1 MAETPE
7 VAACTRSWCEKV
19 RASSASSTPRAKMAK
34 SFVTIAAKAIF
45 FTMKRLFKL
54 DNATQ
59 GASVE
64 LWVVM
69 TTFLLV
75 VRFLIDF
82 SGPSYSKAFT
92 FATVQ
97 IIELLNYNMVHY
109 TLGLMQLSAARVN
122 DYFQVW
128 AVLMVTLQYSVKIGR
143 PYGRSKQ
150 IPLLDLMS
158 SFWVGNLLG
167 VQTVYRLKIPLWFI
181 WTINAARIIAYFL
194 FSERA
199 VTKDRENTRLV
210 CDYMVYEHTLS
221 ATTCSDSMVGYKYF
235 VLGEDQQEKV
245 LDLEKFRVKLDM
257 EHTKLITLDKV
268 WGLHDSRLLGTT
280 SDPDNKLKD
289 VCLSFALYKLLR
301 RRFYNLPIHEAE
313 LDKTRKLVFEG
324 LLNEKDDHERVFRVT
339 GVELTF
345 LHDLYHS
352 KHAQLFASGFP
363 FPSLLLSLGLVAA
376 TGYIVYPVSQIRHRI
391 DPADLQ
397 RNGITRGLFI
407 SYIIVGLIIVKEM
420 AEIMMYVFSQWTK
433 VHLICMHIKCPGFG
447 RCWLVV
453 KAMRCMFRVIR
464 KGKWKHQ
471 IRQYNLLISSRP
483 MKVNMA
489 RLFPTSINLEKEV
502 KKAILESFKGLDKNP
517 QRLGEYFSNAFGSK
531 GDVKQQLEWA
541 IELEADTHR
550 ILVWHIA
557 TCLCE
562 IKLSGDVAKKS
573 KIFWLKPMPFANRS
587 RAPKDVWESYMTAS
601 SLSNYCGYLLIK
613 SLVPDNGIVVD
624 RVFLAVRRETNRA
637 TSKCGMLT
645 LSDIFESL
653 MKKAGADKERDE
665 EKPRQEPVTMGDDS
679 IITGQVAG
687 QEDDG
692 EEYTADAI
700 VNEEDPENGVKDD
713 DEDTDTIIKMG
724 TRLAKQL
731 MDRYETDEAGLWED
745 LAKFWTGFL
754 IHLAANTGA
763 RKHEM
768 HLAGGG
774 ELITHLWAL
783 LSHAGI
789 LGSDHGEHLLDPVN
803 LASINAANRDMTD
816 PTRYPTF
823 VEKTEGLGE

>member
-1 MAETPE
+1 MAN
-7 VAACTRSWCEKV
+7 
-19 RASSASSTPRAKMAK
+19 
-34 SFVTIAAKAIF
+34 SFVVIAAKAIF

-92 FATVQ
+92 FAAVQ

-128 AVLMVTLQYSVKIGR
+128 AVLMVTLQYSVKI
-143 PYGRSKQ
+143 
-150 IPLLDLMS
+150 
-158 SFWVGNLLG
+158 
-167 VQTVYRLKIPLWFI
+167 
-181 WTINAARIIAYFL
+181 ARIIAYFL
-194 FSERA
+194 FSDRA

-221 ATTCSDSMVGYKYF
+221 ATTSSDSMVGYKYF

-268 WGLHDSRLLGTT
+268 WGLHDSGLLGTT

-324 LLNEKDDHERVFRVT
+324 LLNEKDDYERVFRVT
-339 GVELTF
+339 GVELSF

-376 TGYIVYPVSQIRHRI
+376 TGYIAYPVSQIRHRI

-407 SYIIVGLIIVKEM
+407 SYIIVGPIIVKEM

-453 KAMRCMFRVIR
+453 KAMRCMFRLTR
-464 KGKWKHQ
+464 KGKWKHR
-471 IRQYNLLISSRP
+471 IRQYNLLISSRL
-483 MKVNMA
+483 MKVKMA
-489 RLFPTSINLEKEV
+489 RLFPASINLEREV

-517 QRLGEYFSNAFGSK
+517 ERLGAYFSNAFGSK
-531 GDVKQQLEWA
+531 GDLMQQLEWA
-541 IELEADTHR
+541 IIDLEARHPQDT
-550 ILVWHIA
+550 
-557 TCLCE
+557 
-562 IKLSGDVAKKS
+562 G
-573 KIFWLKPMPFANRS
+573 
-587 RAPKDVWESYMTAS
+587 
-601 SLSNYCGYLLIK
+601 
-613 SLVPDNGIVVD
+613 
-624 RVFLAVRRETNRA
+624 LAYRDLPLRNQ
-637 TSKCGMLT
+637 T
-645 LSDIFESL
+645 L
-653 MKKAGADKERDE
+653 R
-665 EKPRQEPVTMGDDS
+665 
-679 IITGQVAG
+679 
-687 QEDDG
+687 
-692 EEYTADAI
+692 
-700 VNEEDPENGVKDD
+700 
-713 DEDTDTIIKMG
+713 
-724 TRLAKQL
+724 
-731 MDRYETDEAGLWED
+731 
-745 LAKFWTGFL
+745 
-754 IHLAANTGA
+754 
-763 RKHEM
+763 
-768 HLAGGG
+768 
-774 ELITHLWAL
+774 
-783 LSHAGI
+783 
-789 LGSDHGEHLLDPVN
+789 
-803 LASINAANRDMTD
+803 
-816 PTRYPTF
+816 
-823 VEKTEGLGE
+823 